1 MMLGAIAELVAIPLQ
16 MGGDFLWLAIVF
28 FALAIVAAIVG
39 ARDIAGITMEIARI
53 FIIVFLIL
61 AIVSLLL

>member
-1 MMLGAIAELVAIPLQ
+1 MLGAIAELAAVPLQ
-16 MGGDFLWLAIVF
+16 MGGNFLWLAIVF

>member
-1 MMLGAIAELVAIPLQ
+1 MFGSVGSLVAVPLQ

-53 FIIVFLIL
+53 FILVFLIL